1 MSEQPFY
8 HTSVMLH
15 EAVDALNIKEHG
27 IYVDGT
33 FGGGGHSKEILKRL
47 GKHGRLFVFD
57 HDKDAW
63 KNLPEDKR
71 ITLIK
76 ENFRYLRRFLQLH
89 KVPQVDG
96 ILVDLGVSSFQ
107 FDTAER
113 GFSIRFD
120 APLDMRM
127 DDRID
132 FTAADLIRD
141 YPEEKLHKLFEVYG
155 EVRNAKTLAKTIVEG
170 RKKMTVQTI
179 DSFKHLIAD
188 CIKGNPNRYLAQVFQ
203 AIRIEVNN
211 ELGVLQDF
219 LEQTPRC
226 LKPGGRLAVITFHS
240 LEDRMVKQFMKN
252 GNFEKEVNTDPFGRN
267 LFENPLKALKDQS
280 PSEEE
285 LKVNNRSRSAR
296 LRIAEKIQN
305 QKSKN

>member
-1 MSEQPFY
+1 MSNTPFY
-8 HTSVMLH
+8 HTSVLLH
-15 EAVDALNIKEHG
+15 ESVDALAIKEDG
-27 IYVDGT
+27 VYVDGT
-33 FGGGGHSKEILKRL
+33 FGGGGHSREILKRL
-47 GKHGRLFVFD
+47 GKRGKLIVFD

-63 KNLPEDKR
+63 KNLPDDSR
-71 ITLIK
+71 VLLVK

-89 KVPQVDG
+89 KSPKVDG

-141 YPEEKLHKLFEVYG
+141 YSEEKLHKLFEQYG

-170 RKKMTVQTI
+170 RKKATVNTI
-179 DSFKHLIAD
+179 DSFKNLIAE

-203 AIRIEVNN
+203 ALRIEVNN
-211 ELGVLQDF
+211 ELGVLADF
-219 LEQTPRC
+219 LTQTARC

-240 LEDRMVKQFMKN
+240 LEDRMVKQFMKR
-252 GNFEKEVNTDPFGRN
+252 GTMEKEQPTDPFGRSA
-267 LFENPLKALKDQS
+267 FESPFKVLKDIV
-280 PSEEE
+280 PSDEE

-296 LRIAEKIQN
+296 LRVAEKI
-305 QKSKN
+305 

>member
-1 MSEQPFY
+1 MSNTPFY
-8 HTSVMLH
+8 HTSVLLH
-15 EAVDALNIKEHG
+15 ESVEALAIKEDG
-27 IYVDGT
+27 VYVDGT
-33 FGGGGHSKEILKRL
+33 FGGGGHSREILKSL
-47 GKHGRLFVFD
+47 GKKGKLIVFD

-63 KNLPEDKR
+63 KNLPDDNR
-71 ITLIK
+71 VILVK

-89 KVPQVDG
+89 KSPKVDG

-141 YPEEKLHKLFEVYG
+141 YSEEKLHKLFEQYG

-170 RKKMTVQTI
+170 RKKLTVNTI
-179 DSFKHLIAD
+179 DSFKNLIAE

-203 AIRIEVNN
+203 ALRIEVNN
-211 ELGVLQDF
+211 ELGVLADF
-219 LEQTPRC
+219 LSQTVRC

-240 LEDRMVKQFMKN
+240 LEDRMVKQFMKR
-252 GNFEKEVNTDPFGRN
+252 GTMKKEQPTDPFGRST
-267 LFENPLKALKDQS
+267 FENPFKVLKDMV

-296 LRIAEKIQN
+296 LRVAEKI
-305 QKSKN
+305 

>member
-1 MSEQPFY
+1 LDPNY
-8 HTSVMLH
+8 HHISVLLH
-15 EAVDALNIKEHG
+15 ESIEALHIQPDG

-33 FGGGGHSKEILKRL
+33 FGGGGHSREILKRL
-47 GKHGRLFVFD
+47 GKKGRLIVFD

-63 KNLPEDKR
+63 KNLPDDRR
-71 ITLIK
+71 ILLVK

-89 KVPQVDG
+89 KAPKVDG

-127 DDRID
+127 DDRMD
-132 FTAADLIRD
+132 FTATDLIRD
-141 YPEEKLHKLFEVYG
+141 YSEEKLHKIFEEYG

-170 RKKMTVQTI
+170 RKKTSIQTI
-179 DSFKHLIAD
+179 QSFKDLISE

-203 AIRIEVNN
+203 ALRIEVND
-211 ELGVLQDF
+211 ELGVLKDF
-219 LEQTPRC
+219 LEQANRC

-240 LEDRMVKQFMKN
+240 LEDRMVKQYMKR
-252 GNFEKEVNTDPFGRN
+252 GTFEKEQQTDPFGRS
-267 LFENPLKALKDQS
+267 LFENELKALKDIV
-280 PSEEE
+280 PAEAE
-285 LKVNNRSRSAR
+285 LKINNRSRSAR
-296 LRIAEKIQN
+296 LRIAEKL
-305 QKSKN
+305 

>member
-1 MSEQPFY
+1 MSELSHY
-8 HTSVMLH
+8 HTSVLLH
-15 EAVDALNIKEHG
+15 ESVDALNIKEDG

-33 FGGGGHSKEILKRL
+33 FGGGGHSREILKRL
-47 GKHGRLFVFD
+47 GKKGRLIAFD

-63 KNLPEDKR
+63 KNLPDDRR
-71 ITLIK
+71 ILLVK

-89 KVPQVDG
+89 KVPKVDG
-96 ILVDLGVSSFQ
+96 ILADLGVSSFQ

-127 DDRID
+127 DDRAD
-132 FTAADLIRD
+132 FTAADLIRE
-141 YPEEKLHKLFEVYG
+141 YSEEQLHRILEQYG

-170 RKKMTVQTI
+170 RKKMKVHTI
-179 DSFKHLIAD
+179 DSFKDLIGD

-203 AIRIEVNN
+203 ALRIEVNK
-211 ELGVLQDF
+211 EMEVLQDF
-219 LEQTPRC
+219 LQQTPRC

-240 LEDRMVKQFMKN
+240 LEDRMVKQFMKR
-252 GNFEKEVNTDPFGRN
+252 GTLEPEQQTDPFGRS
-267 LFENPLKALKDQS
+267 LFENPFKVLKDVV

-285 LKVNNRSRSAR
+285 LKANNRSRSAR
-296 LRIAEKIQN
+296 LRIAEKL
-305 QKSKN
+305 

>member
-1 MSEQPFY
+1 MSTTPFY
-8 HTSVMLH
+8 HTSVLLH
-15 EAVDALNIKEHG
+15 ESVDALAIKEDG
-27 IYVDGT
+27 VYVDGT
-33 FGGGGHSKEILKRL
+33 FGGGGHSREILKRL
-47 GKHGRLFVFD
+47 GKKGKLIVFD

-63 KNLPEDKR
+63 KNLPDDKR
-71 ITLIK
+71 VILVK

-89 KVPQVDG
+89 KSPKVDG

-141 YPEEKLHKLFEVYG
+141 YSEEKLHKLFEQYG

-170 RKKMTVQTI
+170 RKKMTVHTI
-179 DSFKHLIAD
+179 DSFKNLIAT

-203 AIRIEVNN
+203 ALRIEVNN
-211 ELGVLQDF
+211 ELGVLADF
-219 LEQTPRC
+219 LTQTARC

-240 LEDRMVKQFMKN
+240 LEDRMVKQFMKR
-252 GNFEKEVNTDPFGRN
+252 GTMEKEQPTDPFGRST
-267 LFENPLKALKDQS
+267 FENPFKVLKDII

-285 LKVNNRSRSAR
+285 LKENNRSRSAR
-296 LRIAEKIQN
+296 LRVAEKI
-305 QKSKN
+305 

>member
-1 MSEQPFY
+1 MKEIPYY

-15 EAVDALNIKEHG
+15 EAVDALNIKEEG

-33 FGGGGHSKEILKRL
+33 FGGGGHSREILKRL
-47 GKHGRLFVFD
+47 GKKGKLIVFD

-63 KNLPEDKR
+63 KNLPDDPR
-71 ITLIK
+71 VILVK
-76 ENFRYLRRFLQLH
+76 ENFRYLRRFLKLH
-89 KVPQVDG
+89 KASKTDG

-127 DDRID
+127 DERAD

-141 YPEEKLHKLFEVYG
+141 YPEDKLHKLFEQYG

-170 RKKMTVQTI
+170 RKKMTVHTI
-179 DSFKHLIAD
+179 AHFKDLISD

-203 AIRIEVNN
+203 ALRIEVND

-219 LEQTPRC
+219 LQQTPGC
-226 LKPGGRLAVITFHS
+226 LNQGGRLAVITFHS
-240 LEDRMVKQFMKN
+240 LEDRMVKQFMKR
-252 GNFEKEVNTDPFGRN
+252 GTLDQEQQTDPFGRST
-267 LFENPLKALKDQS
+267 FTNPFKVLKDIT
-280 PSEEE
+280 PTEEE
-285 LKVNNRSRSAR
+285 IKANNRSRSAR
-296 LRIAEKIQN
+296 LRIAERL
-305 QKSKN
+305 

>member
-1 MSEQPFY
+1 MDPNY
-8 HTSVMLH
+8 HHISVLLH
-15 EAVDALNIKEHG
+15 ESIEALHIQPDG

-33 FGGGGHSKEILKRL
+33 FGGGGHSREILKHL
-47 GKHGRLFVFD
+47 GKKGRLIVFD

-63 KNLPEDKR
+63 KNMPDDSR
-71 ITLIK
+71 ILLVK

-89 KVPQVDG
+89 KAAKVDG

-127 DDRID
+127 DDRMD
-132 FTAADLIRD
+132 FTATDLIRD
-141 YPEEKLHKLFEVYG
+141 YSEEKLHKIFEEYG

-170 RKKMTVQTI
+170 RKKTSIQTI
-179 DSFKHLIAD
+179 QSFKDLISE

-203 AIRIEVNN
+203 ALRIEVND
-211 ELGVLQDF
+211 ELGVLKDF
-219 LEQTPRC
+219 LEQANRC

-240 LEDRMVKQFMKN
+240 LEDRMVKQYMKR
-252 GNFEKEVNTDPFGRN
+252 GTFEKEQRTDPFGRS
-267 LFENPLKALKDQS
+267 LFENELKALKDIV
-280 PSEEE
+280 PAEAE
-285 LKVNNRSRSAR
+285 LKINNRSRSAR
-296 LRIAEKIQN
+296 LRIAEKL
-305 QKSKN
+305 

>member
-1 MSEQPFY
+1 MSELSHY
-8 HTSVMLH
+8 HTSVLLH
-15 EAVDALNIKEHG
+15 ESVDALNIKEEG
-27 IYVDGT
+27 VYVDGT
-33 FGGGGHSKEILKRL
+33 FGGGGHSREILRRL
-47 GKHGRLFVFD
+47 GKKGRLIAFD

-63 KNLPEDKR
+63 KNLPDDPR
-71 ITLIK
+71 ILLVK

-96 ILVDLGVSSFQ
+96 ILADLGVSSFQ

-127 DDRID
+127 DDRTD

-141 YPEEKLHKLFEVYG
+141 YSEEKLHRLLEQYG

-170 RKKMTVQTI
+170 RKKMTVHTI
-179 DSFKHLIAD
+179 DSFKDLIAD

-203 AIRIEVNN
+203 ALRIEVNK
-211 ELGVLQDF
+211 EMEVLQDF
-219 LEQTPRC
+219 LQQIPRC

-240 LEDRMVKQFMKN
+240 LEDRMVKQFMKR
-252 GNFEKEVNTDPFGRN
+252 GTLEPEQQTDPFGRS
-267 LFENPLKALKDQS
+267 LFENPFKVLKDVT

-285 LKVNNRSRSAR
+285 LKINNRSRSAR
-296 LRIAEKIQN
+296 LRIAEK
-305 QKSKN
+305 K